1 MEQKL
6 NTFIKGL
13 NKDMYQLN
21 QGDSTYTFA
30 LNAINE
36 SMEGDFTTLIN
47 EIGNIE
53 CLNLP
58 TNSFPIGYITL
69 DNDEVIL
76 FIKDKNNTLN
86 QIILANLNSCSIT
99 TLVDSTCLNFQN
111 QIQGVYRVLGG
122 CERVIY
128 FVDGMNPDRVMNI
141 DEILKNP
148 TSHSYLDRFGN
159 FDCELIKN
167 KRNFNIASVKDII
180 INNSGGNL
188 ELGVYQLVLEYED
201 KFGNTSDKFGF
212 TLPIPIAY
220 GNYNGDYKNIIGG
233 IPGTNIPSTNKS
245 ISFTIDNLD
254 MSYLYLNIIVG
265 YSKNGVTTY
274 YRVEKIGITA
284 EEMPYTLSDIK
295 IDGTTT
301 LTLDE
306 ITISTNPYNISETIT
321 QTDNRLIKGNLKG
334 KVRNYSEFQRLFA
347 NISVNYVTKAIKHTS
362 DNSSSTS
369 GLSKSGTAY
378 SDYRTE
384 MRDEIYS
391 FGAVAVFNDGTES
404 PAFHIVG
411 RAKNNPNVGTLFPAS
426 DPNTHSRPNN
436 NTGVTDTGW
445 DSALI
450 LAEDLGGN
458 LLPDFKFL
466 IPSDFI
472 IISGKRYCE
481 RWKAYNTAYR
491 RELNTVND
499 EYYSKGELAF
509 YESEQRYP
517 ILKDC
522 NDNYIYPI
530 EEINGKI
537 VGQKI
542 RHHKMPDTTLEE
554 HFTIVDDVNYIL
566 PLGLEFSNIQIP
578 AEYASEVIGIYIV
591 REQRTQQN
599 KTIIDKGL
607 IYENFILP
615 AIAVNGGDKKKY
627 YVQTTIAGRHQIE
640 QSGPFP
646 FIPNYSSID
655 TDCGDG
661 TDYTGTIENTCED
674 CPEGQGC
681 VDFGGPAIACVDGA
695 TYNHKS
701 ISFHGPVS
709 KFYKSSLS
717 STYMKVERVLEG
729 NIESWTDSQG
739 GTEITRYYKKADYNQ
754 NSIKTNQQT
763 NLTLEK
769 DATYI
774 DADTEIAEGYFKY
787 GFLNNN
793 SQETTTFELNDEIDR
808 ISDSDAFVTGNVNAF
823 YTSMKLY
830 NRTMYGQIN
839 LRKYY
844 KIHNEILPTNT
855 NRIILFGGDC
865 FINKF
870 SFFSSAFN
878 KLCVEKNC
886 PGAFCTEVSEN
897 FDVNK
902 TLITYFVESEINT
915 ELRTIDLLDVLS
927 KDNTFWDYYNG
938 EWNKFLDLDWNGKD
952 INFDNLGDGGTS
964 AWFNNTYIKNK
975 YLYNKDYSKND
986 TIKPYYSLQ
995 LNYDYCSECR
1005 ENFPVRIT
1013 YSEQS
1018 NQEQT
1023 SDNYRIFYANN
1034 YRDLPANTGPITNLF
1049 INFDE
1054 LYAHTKQSIY
1064 KIVTKPYQINTDQTT
1079 LFVGTGEFFSV
1090 PPREL
1095 ISTKYGYG
1103 GSSCKWATITT
1114 EFGTVY
1120 VDDLTG
1126 KVLLLSQGLKEIS
1139 ATGMRNYFEENI
1151 EIQLN
1156 KQWQRLFN
1164 EEYPQ
1169 NNQPSLIN
1177 GIGFITT
1184 YDPRHKRIIIT
1195 KKDYKII
1202 EESTFNPNQT
1212 YNLTDSSRFENLSW
1226 TISYSLMNDAW
1237 LSFHSYLPNFYF
1249 NDANTFYSSLN
1260 SVNNQYDNLD
1270 NKLSTIWQ
1278 HGKGDYQSYYG
1289 NKQDFIIEYVDKD
1302 VMTTSLNSIY
1312 WLSTT
1317 EVLDLLLKQYT
1328 EIENITFQ
1336 KGLVYTNT
1344 QSSGIFNIKVK
1355 ENPYENVSW
1364 SNTDKIADSTD
1375 KNWKLSGIRD
1385 LSVRSNTPSVSSKWN
1400 DIKLDFNNKGYID
1413 KVQNNSLININKS
1426 LYELAD
1432 IKDKIKFIRLFFTN
1446 DKVKNYK
1453 FKVFI
1458 TNNNN
1463 STSFR

>member
-1 MEQKL
+1 MEDKQKL

-13 NKDMYQLN
+13 NKDTYEIN
-21 QGDSTYTFA
+21 QNDSSYTFA

-36 SMEGDFTTLIN
+36 STKGDLTTLLN

-53 CLNLP
+53 CLDLP
-58 TNSFPIGYITL
+58 INSFPIGYITL

-99 TLVDSTCLNFQN
+99 TLVNSTCLNFQN

-128 FVDGMNPDRVMNI
+128 FVDGMNDDRVINI

-148 TSHSYLDRFGN
+148 NSHSYLDRFGN

-167 KRNFNIASVKDII
+167 KRNFNIASIKDIV

-201 KFGNTSDKFGF
+201 KFGNVSDKFGF
-212 TLPIPIAY
+212 TLPIPIVY

-245 ISFTIDNLD
+245 ISFNINNIDT
-254 MSYLYLNIIVG
+254 SYLYLNVIVG
-265 YSKNGVTTY
+265 YTKNEVTSY
-274 YRVEKIGITA
+274 YRTDKIGITA
-284 EEMPYTLSDIK
+284 DKMSYTLSDIK

-301 LTLDE
+301 ITLDE
-306 ITISTNPYNISETIT
+306 LTISTNPYNISETIT

-347 NISVNYVTKAIKHTS
+347 NINVNYVTKAIKHTS

-391 FGAVAVFNDGTES
+391 LGAVAVFTDGTES

-411 RAKNNPNVGTLFPAS
+411 RAKNNPNVGNNFPSS

-450 LAEDLGGN
+450 LADDSSGN
-458 LLPDFKFL
+458 ILPDFKFL

-472 IISGKRYCE
+472 TIAGRKYCE
-481 RWKAYNTAYR
+481 RWKAFNTAYR
-491 RELNTVND
+491 KELNTVED

-517 ILKDC
+517 VLKDC
-522 NDNYIYPI
+522 NNNYIYPI
-530 EEINGKI
+530 EQIDGKV

-554 HFTIVDDVNYIL
+554 HFTIVDGVNYIL

-578 AEYASEVIGIYIV
+578 DEYKDDVIGIYIV

-607 IYENFILP
+607 VHQNNLSPCIQ
-615 AIAVNGGDKKKY
+615 VNDGDWDQY
-627 YVQTTIAGRHQIE
+627 YVQTVVGRRNTREIDSDH
-640 QSGPFP
+640 P
-646 FIPNYSSID
+646 FIPMFSSID
-655 TDCGDG
+655 VSCGDFDVGPDCGLRSLVAYD
-661 TDYTGTIENTCED
+661 
-674 CPEGQGC
+674 QLS
-681 VDFGGPAIACVDGA
+681 
-695 TYNHKS
+695 H
-701 ISFHGPVS
+701 SFHGPVS
-709 KFYKSSLS
+709 KFYKTSFTSSYL
-717 STYMKVERVLEG
+717 KLERMLTG
-729 NIESWTDSQG
+729 NIDSFYEDNEDNQISKG
-739 GTEITRYYKKADYNQ
+739 YYNIKYN
-754 NSIKTNQQT
+754 NTILVDQT
-763 NLTLEK
+763 NLIFNK
-769 DATYI
+769 DPLYI
-774 DADTEIAEGYFKY
+774 DSDVEIPKGYLKNT
-787 GFLNNN
+787 FLNNN
-793 SQETTTFELNDEIDR
+793 AQETTVFETEDELQDLDR
-808 ISDSDAFVTGNVNAF
+808 ENDAFGENGVVKSNYA
-823 YTSMKLY
+823 SIKLY
-830 NRTMYGQIN
+830 NRQMYGQVN

-844 KIHNEILPTNT
+844 KMHNFILPKNT
-855 NRIILFGGDC
+855 SRTVLFGGDC
-865 FINKF
+865 FIGKF
-870 SFFSSAFN
+870 SFFKSSFTKRCGDDGDIDTTN
-878 KLCVEKNC
+878 DDSLDFEVDKCV
-886 PGAFCTEVSEN
+886 
-897 FDVNK
+897 
-902 TLITYFVESEINT
+902 LTYFVESEINT
-915 ELRTIDLLDVLS
+915 ELRTIDLLDATS
-927 KDNTFWDYYNG
+927 KDNTFWDYFNG
-938 EWNKFLDLDWNGKD
+938 SYVDFLNLDWNGKD
-952 INFDNLGDGGTS
+952 RNNDDSLGGTS

-1013 YSEQS
+1013 YSEQG

-1054 LYAHTKQSIY
+1054 LYAHTKQSLY
-1064 KIVTKPYQINTDQTT
+1064 KIITKPYQINTDQTT
-1079 LFVGTGEFFSV
+1079 LYVGSGEFFSV

-1114 EFGTVY
+1114 EFGTIY

-1126 KVLLLSQGLKEIS
+1126 KILLLSQGLKEIS
-1139 ATGMRNYFEENI
+1139 TIGMRNYFEENI
-1151 EIQLN
+1151 EIKLN
-1156 KQWQRLFN
+1156 KQWQKLFKTD
-1164 EEYPQ
+1164 YPG

-1177 GIGFITT
+1177 GIGFIAT

-1202 EESTFNPNQT
+1202 EESTFNPNQPF
-1212 YNLTDSSRFENLSW
+1212 NFTDSSRFENLSW
-1226 TISYSLMNDAW
+1226 TISYSMINEAW
-1237 LSFHSYLPNFYF
+1237 ISFHSYLPNFYF

-1270 NKLSTIWQ
+1270 NKLSIIYQ
-1278 HGKGDYQSYYG
+1278 HNKGKYQNFYG
-1289 NKQDFIIEYVDKD
+1289 EKQDFIIEYIDKD
-1302 VMTTSLNSIY
+1302 IMTDSLNSIY
-1312 WLSTT
+1312 WISSV
-1317 EVLDLLLKQYT
+1317 EVLDTLLNQYT

-1336 KGLVYTNT
+1336 KGLVYTTT
-1344 QSSGIFNIKVK
+1344 QSSGMFAIKPK
-1355 ENPYENVSW
+1355 NNPYENINW
-1364 SNTDKIADSTD
+1364 SNTDKLAVKTD

-1385 LSVRSNTPSVSSKWN
+1385 LSVKTGVPSISSKWS
-1400 DIKLDFNNKGYID
+1400 DIKLYFDRGSYID
-1413 KVQNNSLININKS
+1413 KIQNDSLIDINKN
-1426 LYELAD
+1426 LYQLAD

-1446 DKVKNYK
+1446 DKVKDYK

-1463 STSFR
+1463 SISFR